1 MPEFDVATE
10 QITVFRVDDD
20 YLFKHFFERA
30 DIFEELSDYYDQTE
44 YRFTIPADEFDE
56 VCEFLEGEYYEPVV
70 VEELEPY
77 CVVKE
82 KYTKHADI
90 LRNSVANW
98 ERDGQLFFLMKDEL
112 SVREAVEKGARR
124 IGETEFVVGL

>member
-1 MPEFDVATE
+1 M
-10 QITVFRVDDD
+10 
-20 YLFKHFFERA
+20 
-30 DIFEELSDYYDQTE
+30 
-44 YRFTIPADEFDE
+44 
-56 VCEFLEGEYYEPVV
+56 V
-70 VEELEPY
+70 VENLEPY

-124 IGETEFVVGL
+124 IEETEFVVGL

>member
-1 MPEFDVATE
+1 MPDFDVAAE
-10 QITVFRVDDD
+10 RITVFRVGDD
-20 YLFKHFFERA
+20 YLFKHFSERE
-30 DIFEELSDYYDQTE
+30 DIFEELSEYYDQTE
-44 YRFTIPADEFDE
+44 YRFTVSADEFDE
-56 VCEFLEGEYYEPVV
+56 VCEFLEAEYYEPVV
-70 VEELEPY
+70 VEDLELY

-112 SVREAVEKGARR
+112 SVREAAEKGARR
-124 IGETEFVVGL
+124 IDDTEFVVGL